1 MQAQYPI
8 YLEIRCQ
15 RDRLRLLPAI
25 ILDTRTGRPPEGSGS
40 ARAYGRTGRRAA
52 TADPDGLYHN
62 STLSAGRHGNHVNL
76 TAFNAFVIPR
86 RPAIAL
92 CRGTISLPRNPKHP
106 TLAPAS
112 LARPGHKFLSAGS
125 ASRVGHPSSR
135 RGQSR
140 APNRRRRAAN
150 RLTGASIIHPAG
162 KEGVMPKLSTT
173 LHLDMLN
180 DFTRANNRL
189 PARLFRAI
197 KHELTESPIY
207 GLQWGDPETSDL
219 LRFILDRYVRP
230 YVKSDHT
237 ALEIGPGGG
246 RWTRY
251 LLDFSKVYAIDYH
264 LELLRELQRN
274 FRRQKNLEF
283 VKNNGADFP
292 GVPDKSIDF
301 LFSFGAL
308 VHIELDIIQHI
319 CIISNGL
326 SNQEPTS
333 CFNILIKP
341 RLWHN

>member
-1 MQAQYPI
+1 
-8 YLEIRCQ
+8 
-15 RDRLRLLPAI
+15 
-25 ILDTRTGRPPEGSGS
+25 
-40 ARAYGRTGRRAA
+40 
-52 TADPDGLYHN
+52 
-62 STLSAGRHGNHVNL
+62 
-76 TAFNAFVIPR
+76 
-86 RPAIAL
+86 
-92 CRGTISLPRNPKHP
+92 LPRNPKHP

-135 RGQSR
+135 RGLSR

-162 KEGVMPKLSTT
+162 KAGVMPKLSTT

-207 GLQWGDPETSDL
+207 GLQWGDPETSDP

-308 VHIELDIIQHI
+308 VHIELDIIQQYLYNI
-319 CIISNGL
+319 KRIVKPGANIVLQYSDKTKIMAQLNPGFSNNSPEEMRQAVRTAGY
-326 SNQEPTS
+326 Q
-333 CFNILIKP
+333 ILEEDLTT
-341 RLWHN
+341 LWHSAVIRFTQRK